1 MQNQSPTQ
9 TNDIKNIKNNDT
21 QASTSLWELFL
32 TFASFGLFTIG
43 GGAVMLPLIQ
53 KTVTQNKKWLD
64 DDEFADMLALTN
76 SAPGAFTI
84 NAAIYIGF
92 LRRGLAGSTSAMLGM
107 VTPSV
112 VIILILAYIIL
123 MGRNIIWLQQFFDG
137 VRPIVAAL
145 LLDDAL
151 RLRKTMV
158 KTRFDFALLFLG
170 LIMLVLASVNTVLV
184 IFTGAVLALLYPR
197 IMAHSH
203 STDTPQ
209 EQQASTTEEVRK

>member
-1 MQNQSPTQ
+1 MQTQ
-9 TNDIKNIKNNDT
+9 PELKTTDT
-21 QASTSLWELFL
+21 PASTTLWELFL

-64 DDEFADMLALTN
+64 DEEFADMLALTN

-92 LRRGLAGSTSAMLGM
+92 LRRGLAGSTAAMLGM
-107 VTPSV
+107 VTPSF

-123 MGRNIIWLQQFFDG
+123 MGQNIVWLQQFFDG

-145 LLDDAL
+145 LLDAAL

-184 IFTGAVLALLYPR
+184 ILTGAVLALLYPR
-197 IMAHSH
+197 ITARRRGEAAAENEQPSH
-203 STDTPQ
+203 
-209 EQQASTTEEVRK
+209 EKGVR